1 MANYKSHFISI
12 YDIDIDS
19 VRGKIAEKEL
29 KGMVDL
35 ENYVSMI
42 IEQRLSGKKNRV
54 FERKEKETTVI
65 SETLK
70 ILEIVKDEINKKT
83 PPESIA
89 SRVLEKAKTPLE
101 SIASRLLEKEIEA
114 NTKYGDFISI
124 RRGILIQSYLELEG
138 EFIYL
143 LAKIDH
149 NAFISESNWQKQFG
163 FPYERHVLK
172 SCLIKFEG
180 NPKIKE
186 ILVYDSNPKIARYWW
201 DDFLELNEKRSD
213 KDNTWIS
220 FYNIERIISKNLKE
234 KSPTDH
240 VNVLTRLENYYD
252 SQKTFDF
259 DEMKK
264 NVFESYE
271 SQDPK
276 IKMKSLVKQGE
287 NQIEKGKFDPIFPID
302 KKEISERYK
311 FVIEVND
318 NIKLILTDFLDN
330 LKHLITV
337 EKDDTGDKFIKIK
350 TTDKV
355 FQMLSQHNGEN
366 E

>member
-19 VRGKIAEKEL
+19 VPEKIAEIKL

-42 IEQRLSGKKNRV
+42 IEQRLPGKNNRV
-54 FERKEKETTVI
+54 FERKDKKTTVI
-65 SETLK
+65 SEILK
-70 ILEIVKDEINKKT
+70 ILKIRKDESK
-83 PPESIA
+83 
-89 SRVLEKAKTPLE
+89 RKTPLE

-114 NTKYGDFISI
+114 NTKYSDLISI
-124 RRGILIQSYLELEG
+124 RRGILVQSYLEFKG

-149 NAFISESNWQKQFG
+149 NSFIDEIELNERTG
-163 FPYERHVLK
+163 FPFEGQVLK

-186 ILVYDSNPKIARYWW
+186 ILVYDSNPTIARYWW

-220 FYNIERIISKNLKE
+220 LYNTERIISKNLKE

-240 VNVLTRLENYYD
+240 LNVVTRLENYYD
-252 SQKTFDF
+252 SQKTFNS

-264 NVFESYE
+264 NVFESYKP
-271 SQDPK
+271 QDPK
-276 IKMKSLVKQGE
+276 IKMKSLVKQVE
-287 NQIEKGKFDPIFPID
+287 NQIEKGKFDPRFDID

-337 EKDDTGDKFIKIK
+337 EKSNTGDKFIKIK

-355 FQMLSQHNGEN
+355 FQMLSQHTGEN